1 MKSII
6 KKTTEWILVLSMIVI
21 AGSIDSIVDVALKA
35 VGL

>member
-6 KKTTEWILVLSMIVI
+6 KGVTEWVLILSIIVI